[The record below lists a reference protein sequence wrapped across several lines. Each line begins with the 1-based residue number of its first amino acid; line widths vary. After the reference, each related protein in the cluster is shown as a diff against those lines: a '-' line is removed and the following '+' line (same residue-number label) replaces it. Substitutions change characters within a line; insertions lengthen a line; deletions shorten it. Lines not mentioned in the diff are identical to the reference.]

1 MSALVSIE
9 AGLDNSCCTS
19 QNKTSGALQR
29 RCEYFFAD
37 VGSRSQ
43 FAADRLGGAIGNG
56 PDLAQAP
63 AKPKLMAQHRHT
75 VGIHTTG
82 RHVDVLSRCQSI
94 VMCAHRNPH

>member
-1 MSALVSIE
+1 MSTLVSIE

-56 PDLAQAP
+56 PDLISTLGSDQS
-63 AKPKLMAQHRHT
+63 LD
-75 VGIHTTG
+75 VGVCSNSPT
-82 RHVDVLSRCQSI
+82 
-94 VMCAHRNPH
+94 